1 MTLLLLLWRA
11 SALTLSASLAV
22 ALAGCGQLRVAVD
35 VLDPEYVRDQLV
47 DEGMR
52 KLYRQVIAAQSGDFA
67 AANDRRFKNYQRE
80 VEQLAKCFVNQ
91 AKSFAPAT
99 AEVAAVIADG
109 WRQAV
114 ASGSIPAQAQ
124 RQGTELERQAQAIRE
139 LSATGVWSGRGPV
152 PLDVAEH
159 LRAFQVEEKRLQV
172 VQTRDAR
179 EIRSS
184 LLKQVAGSPAA
195 TLATA
200 ADCGSA
206 PTAAAVAAQATVVI
220 QAAQRSIIQGSEIA
234 TTEYAYAVASAPES
248 LWKTN
253 YNQAFGSGSFGNVD
267 VVIRMNSTAD
277 FSVKGMRFDASTV
290 AQVASKVMTQAL
302 LIGAQMA
309 GVPVATASTGT
320 TSGGDAVSKSSADL
334 AALDSALARRDALNA
349 AQRDAIRAAAR
360 TLLSAAPQ
368 LESGA
373 LKDKPKGD
381 TTRDALHQSVA
392 DTVNALRPLLAM
404 QDLQ

>member
-1 MTLLLLLWRA
+1 MNMLLWRA
-11 SALTLSASLAV
+11 CTLTLAAALA
-22 ALAGCGQLRVAVD
+22 ATLAGCGQLRVAVD
-35 VLDPEYVRDQLV
+35 VLDPEYVRDQVV
-47 DEGMR
+47 DEGLR
-52 KLYRQVIAAQSGDFA
+52 KLYRQVVTAQSGDFA

-99 AEVAAVIADG
+99 AEVAAEIAGG
-109 WRQAV
+109 WRLAV
-114 ASGSIPAQAQ
+114 ASGSIPADAH
-124 RQGTELERQAQAIRE
+124 RQGTALERQAQAIRE
-139 LSATGVWSGRGPV
+139 LSAAGAWSGRGPV
-152 PLDVAEH
+152 PQDVAEL
-159 LRAFQVEEKRLQV
+159 LRAFQVEEKKLQV
-172 VQTRDAR
+172 VQARDAR

-184 LLKQVAGSPAA
+184 MLKRVAGSPAA
-195 TLATA
+195 EPATA
-200 ADCGSA
+200 TDCGSA

-253 YNQAFGSGSFGNVD
+253 YNQAFGSGTFGNVD

-302 LIGAQMA
+302 LIGAQMS

-320 TSGGDAVSKSSADL
+320 SSGGGDALSKSSADL
-334 AALDSALARRDALNA
+334 AALDSALARRDALSA
-349 AQRDAIRAAAR
+349 AQRDSIRAAAR
-360 TLLSAAPQ
+360 TLLSATPQ

-381 TTRDALHQSVA
+381 TARDALHQSVA
-392 DTVNALRPLLAM
+392 DTLNALRPLLAM

>member
-1 MTLLLLLWRA
+1 MNRLLCR
-11 SALTLSASLAV
+11 LSAVAILA
-22 ALAGCGQLRVAVD
+22 ALAGCAQLRVAVD
-35 VLDPEYVRDQLV
+35 VLDPEHVRDQLV

-52 KLYRQVIAAQSGDFA
+52 KLYRQVITAQSGDFA
-67 AANDRRFKNYQRE
+67 AANDRRFRNYQRE
-80 VEQLAKCFVNQ
+80 VDQLAKCFVSQ

-99 AEVAAVIADG
+99 VEVATDIANG

-114 ASGSIPAQAQ
+114 ASGSIPADAQ

-139 LSATGVWSGRGPV
+139 LSATGAWAGRGAV
-152 PLDVAEH
+152 PQDLSEK
-159 LRAFQVEEKRLQV
+159 LRALQVEEKKLQV

-184 LLKQVAGSPAA
+184 MLKLASGSPVP

-200 ADCGSA
+200 TDCGSA
-206 PTAAAVAAQATVVI
+206 PTPAAVAAQATAVI
-220 QAAQRSIIQGSEIA
+220 QAAQKSIIQGSEIA

-253 YNQAFGSGSFGNVD
+253 YNQAFGSGNFGNVD

-302 LIGAQMA
+302 LIGAQMS
-309 GVPVATASTGT
+309 GVPVATASTGSS
-320 TSGGDAVSKSSADL
+320 SGGDALSKSSADL
-334 AALDSALARRDALNA
+334 VALDSALARRGAISA

-360 TLLSAAPQ
+360 TLLSATPP
-368 LESGA
+368 LETGA
-373 LKDKPKGD
+373 LKDKTKGD
-381 TTRDALHQSVA
+381 AARDALHQSVA
-392 DTVNALRPLLAM
+392 DTLSALRPLLAM